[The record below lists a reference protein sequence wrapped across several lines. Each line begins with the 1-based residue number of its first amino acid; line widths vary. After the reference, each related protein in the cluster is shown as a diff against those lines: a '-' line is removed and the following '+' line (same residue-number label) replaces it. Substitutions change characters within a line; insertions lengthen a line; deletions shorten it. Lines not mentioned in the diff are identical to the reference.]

1 MKKSTKKPLM
11 ALAII
16 LIFGLSSI
24 AFIATGI
31 FGQQPQE
38 QFKPLEGNVVDDP
51 IDPATENTYIQG
63 QFTFLRFRYK
73 DKDAMYSY
81 VEQLPDI
88 MATPGGEKQLV
99 VNRLAANETQA
110 EIINLNG
117 NYEVTNITQQGLFD
131 ALCEHVLY
139 TPTDCL
145 LANMTAQGNASSA

>member
-1 MKKSTKKPLM
+1 MKKSTKKLIM

-31 FGQQPQE
+31 LGQPLQDQI
-38 QFKPLEGNVVDDP
+38 KPFESNIVDGP
-51 IDPATENTYIQG
+51 ISIATENAYIQG
-63 QFTFLRFRYK
+63 QFTFLRFHYK
-73 DKDAMYSY
+73 EKDILYNY
-81 VEQLPDI
+81 TEQLPDI

-99 VNRLAANETQA
+99 VNRLAANKTQV

-117 NYEVTNITQQGLFD
+117 NFEVLDITQQGLFD
-131 ALCEHVLY
+131 ALCERVLY

-145 LANMTAQGNASSA
+145 LANVTQSGNATQ